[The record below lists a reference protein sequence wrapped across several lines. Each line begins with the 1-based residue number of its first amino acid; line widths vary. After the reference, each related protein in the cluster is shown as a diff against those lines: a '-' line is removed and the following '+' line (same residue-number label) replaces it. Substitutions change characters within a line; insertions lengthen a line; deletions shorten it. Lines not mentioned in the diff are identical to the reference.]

1 MRHHKAE
8 RRPPEWSG
16 KLKIEDYANSGILG
30 IREYVPGKSKKQVE
44 REISVPE
51 IHKMASNENPR
62 GASTKARKLYRELEK
77 SLHIYPEIYNPDL
90 MGKFASKLGIAP
102 ENITT
107 GNGGDGVIYNSGMAF
122 IEQGDETLIPEITFS
137 VYETITRIMR
147 GVPVFTKMKGTGIDL
162 DDIRSKI
169 TDKTKMIYIC
179 NPNNPTGEALP
190 VDQLEDF
197 IRKVPERII
206 IFLDEAYIEFTEE
219 KYRPSSVKMIREGM
233 KNLFI
238 LRTFSKIYGLAGV
251 RMGYGISSPE
261 LISLVQRV
269 KPPFD
274 VSIIAE
280 NLALE
285 ALDDDEFFSTTIME
299 TAEEKKYYY
308 SSLDDMGLKYYKSQT
323 NYILIDTGKDGR
335 EIADKLTKKG
345 IIVRPAGS
353 YNFPSC
359 IRVTI
364 GRRRENELFFRFFRE
379 ILGR

>member
-1 MRHHKAE
+1 
-8 RRPPEWSG
+8 
-16 KLKIEDYANSGILG
+16 LKTEDYANSGILD
-30 IREYVPGKSKKQVE
+30 IKEYVPGKSKKQVE
-44 REISVPE
+44 REISVDE

-62 GASTKARKLYRELEK
+62 GASTKARALYRELEK
-77 SLHIYPEIYNPDL
+77 SLHIYPEIYNPEL
-90 MGKFASKLGIAP
+90 MEKFASKLDLLP

-122 IEQGDETLIPEITFS
+122 IEQGDETLIPEITFP

-147 GVPVFTKMKGTGIDL
+147 GVPLFTKMKGTGIDL
-162 DDIRSKI
+162 ADIWSKI
-169 TDKTKMIYIC
+169 TDKTKLIYIC

-190 VDQLEDF
+190 VDELEDF
-197 IRKVPERII
+197 IKKVPERII

-219 KYRPSSVKMIREGM
+219 KYKPSSLKMIRDGM

-251 RMGYGISSPE
+251 RMGYGISSPA

-285 ALDDDEFFSTTIME
+285 ALDDDDFFNTTIRE
-299 TAEEKKYYY
+299 TAEEKSYYY
-308 SSLDDMGLKYYKSQT
+308 QELDDMGLGYYKSQT
-323 NYILIDTGKDGR
+323 NYILIDTGR
-335 EIADKLTKKG
+335 EGKEVANRLAEKG

-353 YNFPSC
+353 YSFPSC
-359 IRVTI
+359 IRITI
-364 GRRRENELFFRFFRE
+364 GRRRENELFFRYFRQ
-379 ILGR
+379 ILGK